1 MFAKANKERKMDK
14 KNTLITVLSG
24 ILACALVAILLLGL
38 YIGGVFGKKSND
50 NVSANPSTEGKR
62 LEVKEGMTL
71 NEFRAYLMTKQ
82 VNGFT
87 IISTKYDEDGVVTET
102 NEIYAT
108 YDGSLQITYDK
119 DGNIKEYSFRLI
131 EDGRSYEKR
140 YSTDGEEDNNLF
152 RVVDLEGAEIVRIGS
167 MFADGQKT
175 YLEFGLLAVSQG
187 YGFSAEGSGDSLE
200 YVFDVKEDEV
210 TIEVPSRRTKLV
222 IKNFNK
228 TKIPV
233 LDDYKDYK
241 TACAEEDVVKL
252 GKYVKETNNGEE
264 YYVFNGFND
273 IFYRGTY
280 EVLVL
285 PDVATYKMKSHI
297 DGIAVTGIRCTDYVR
312 KNLFVPQTVQKIEGY
327 FLSQLKQITF
337 DGTLEQWNAVQIT
350 ENALQDVQFD
360 IKVVCTDGE
369 TVISPKEANA

>member
-1 MFAKANKERKMDK
+1 MDK

-71 NEFRAYLMTKQ
+71 NEFRAYLMTEQ
-82 VNGFT
+82 VNGLT
-87 IISTKYDEDGVVTET
+87 LITTEYDEDGVVTQT

-119 DGNIKEYSFRLI
+119 DRNIKEYKFRVI
-131 EDGRSYEKR
+131 ENGRSYEKR
-140 YSTDGEEDNNLF
+140 YSTEEGKDNNLF

-167 MFADGQKT
+167 MFVDGQKT
-175 YLEFGLLAVSQG
+175 YLEFVLLLVSQG
-187 YGFSAEGSGDSLE
+187 YGFSAEGSDDSLE

-210 TIEVPSRRTKLV
+210 TIDVPSQRTKLV

-252 GKYVKETNNGEE
+252 GKYVKETNYDGNGEE
-264 YYVFNGFND
+264 YYVFNGFNK
-273 IFYRGTY
+273 IFYSGTL
-280 EVLVL
+280 EIIIL

-297 DGIAVTGIRCTDYVR
+297 DGIAVTGIRCSDIVR
-312 KNLFVPQTVQKIEGY
+312 KNLFIPQTVQKIEGG